1 MRIWSEVEFYMHFP
15 HLKKI
20 KFLWTSNPIT
30 RTCKLASALWLFISN
45 YPGRTKALKFP
56 TDYSRINRNEARL
69 LADFEDCMLLVLL
82 VLLAQKASFSIF

>member
-56 TDYSRINRNEARL
+56 TDWLKKQAFQSFDGGYRAFANPRN
-69 LADFEDCMLLVLL
+69 
-82 VLLAQKASFSIF
+82 KS